1 MVPTATDLVCHVL
14 RRVRSNEGSEA
25 ATREAQELI
34 TASAAILSRE
44 AGLAVALATLADAA
58 VVTKMTN

>member
-1 MVPTATDLVCHVL
+1 MASATDLVCHVL
-14 RRVRSNEGSEA
+14 RTIRDTEGRDA

-44 AGLAVALATLADAA
+44 AGLSVALDTLKSAATAA
-58 VVTKMTN
+58 KMIR